1 MSKAFVFLADGFE
14 EIEAISPVDILRRG
28 GIDTLTVSVTG
39 RSIVTGAHGI
49 PVAADL
55 LMEDFLVGEAPT
67 VEDALVFPGGL
78 PGAQTLAD
86 CRPLIECLRSHEAAG
101 GVCGAICAAPM
112 VLGGLGLYQPLVD
125 FAGAGASVPLLGFGN
140 ALAKG
145 AIQGAKEHG
154 ILGAFSGGISATAAG
169 VSAAILFG
177 WLAALIFRPRS
188 K

>member
-1 MSKAFVFLADGFE
+1 MQYLYAF
-14 EIEAISPVDILRRG
+14 
-28 GIDTLTVSVTG
+28 
-39 RSIVTGAHGI
+39 
-49 PVAADL
+49 
-55 LMEDFLVGEAPT
+55 
-67 VEDALVFPGGL
+67 
-78 PGAQTLAD
+78 
-86 CRPLIECLRSHEAAG
+86 LIG
-101 GVCGAICAAPM
+101 GVICTIGQLLLSFTRLTSARILVLFVVAGV

>member
-1 MSKAFVFLADGFE
+1 MQYLYAF
-14 EIEAISPVDILRRG
+14 
-28 GIDTLTVSVTG
+28 
-39 RSIVTGAHGI
+39 
-49 PVAADL
+49 
-55 LMEDFLVGEAPT
+55 
-67 VEDALVFPGGL
+67 
-78 PGAQTLAD
+78 
-86 CRPLIECLRSHEAAG
+86 LIG
-101 GVCGAICAAPM
+101 GAICTIGQLLLSFTRLTSARILVLFVVAGV
-112 VLGGLGLYQPLVD
+112 VLGGLGLWQPLVD

-145 AIQGAKEHG
+145 AIEGAKAHG